1 MIFPFAVIVFLA
13 TFFAIPVWIKKA
25 RKYGFVERDVH
36 KKSGTAVGLGGL
48 IILFG
53 FTIGLLAYV
62 AYDVCNKRII
72 SQYTVPEWTIF
83 GGLMFPLIVFIVIS
97 AIAGFFKSINS

>member
-1 MIFPFAVIVFLA
+1 MDNTKVVVGGNVSGDITSCKIEQQAIKTDRKTVF
-13 TFFAIPVWIKKA
+13 TFT
-25 RKYGFVERDVH
+25 EN
-36 KKSGTAVGLGGL
+36 T
-48 IILFG
+48 
-53 FTIGLLAYV
+53 TYV

-97 AIAGFFKSINS
+97 AIAGFFKGISN